1 MTCDEENLTWHVG
14 DTYCSFDALVYM
26 QQADHE
32 VGHGRKHVEEE
43 GLPLQNDGG
52 TGFVCGEEGHLTW
65 DCLSANYDV
74 EDEDEVD
81 VEEVGILGG
90 IHGTLCSQL
99 LDHGLS

>member
-26 QQADHE
+26 QQADYE
-32 VGHGRKHVEEE
+32 VGHDRKHVEEE
-43 GLPLQNDGG
+43 GLPLQNDGD

-65 DCLSANYDV
+65 DCLSANDV
-74 EDEDEVD
+74 VEEDDN
-81 VEEVGILGG
+81 VEEVCILDG
-90 IHGTLCSQL
+90 IHGALCSQL